1 MKKLLTVLV
10 LAVGFTVTTQAQKG
24 DKGKPEQLT
33 VEQQTELEVKKMT
46 LKLDLTKAQQ
56 NQIKP
61 LIAKKVAE
69 RKEMWAKRKAMK
81 ESDSK
86 PTSEERYAMKNK
98 MLDKQ
103 IAYKT
108 EMKRILNEQQYERF
122 EKMTARKMNRHK
134 KKGDRKMHEKK
145 KVQKENKSDK

>member
-24 DKGKPEQLT
+24 DKGKREQLT

-46 LKLDLTKAQQ
+46 LKLDLTEAQQ

-69 RKEMWAKRKAMK
+69 RKEMWTKRKAMK

-86 PTSEERYAMKNK
+86 PSSEERYAMKTK

-122 EKMTARKMNRHK
+122 EKMAARKMNRHK
-134 KKGDRKMHEKK
+134 KKGDRKMHEKRK
-145 KVQKENKSDK
+145 HQKENKDDK